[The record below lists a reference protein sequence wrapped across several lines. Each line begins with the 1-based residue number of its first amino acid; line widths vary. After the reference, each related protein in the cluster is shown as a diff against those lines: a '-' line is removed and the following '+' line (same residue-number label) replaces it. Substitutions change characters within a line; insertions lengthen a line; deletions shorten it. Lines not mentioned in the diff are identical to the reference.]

1 MICICVSLSE
11 LGQGRD
17 DGVDAVV
24 GVREWWAV
32 SAAPR
37 ELGRD
42 SNHHWVLDE
51 ILGSQVAN
59 LLLTSVVDINFWV
72 EVSHFL
78 HTELGWVADVVEGF
92 DLIQVQQVVSHPKLI
107 VVLHRSVK
115 LLHELG
121 PEATLG
127 HSSINLVLSLHELVV
142 LCLNFLNNIWGV
154 DCSLIRLPVDFVKS
168 FSSC

>member
-59 LLLTSVVDINFWV
+59 LLLTSVVDIDFWV
-72 EVSHFL
+72 EVGHFL
-78 HTELGWVADVVEGF
+78 HTEFSWISDVMEGF
-92 DLIQVQQVVSHPKLI
+92 DLIQVEQIVSHPELI
-107 VVLHRSVK
+107 IVLHWSIK
-115 LLHELG
+115 LLHELR
-121 PEATLG
+121 PATAPG
-127 HSSINLVLSLHELVV
+127 HCSIDLVLSLHEFVV

-154 DCSLIRLPVDFVKS
+154 DGSLI
-168 FSSC
+168 

>member
-59 LLLTSVVDINFWV
+59 LLLTSVVDINFWI

-78 HTELGWVADVVEGF
+78 HSEFGWVADVVEGL
-92 DLIQVQQVVSHPKLI
+92 DLIQVQQVVRHPKLI
-107 VVLHRSVK
+107 VVLHGSIK

-121 PEATLG
+121 PEAALG
-127 HSSINLVLSLHELVV
+127 HSPIDLVLCFHEFIV
-142 LCLNFLNNIWGV
+142 LCLNFLNNIWGMNG
-154 DCSLIRLPVDFVKS
+154 SLI
-168 FSSC
+168 